1 MKIISIVL
9 IIFFTSCG
17 YNPIYL
23 NNNLKNFEYKE
34 IISGGNKE
42 ITKKII
48 SALNIKTNNNNENK
62 LLISSSFKTD
72 EVSKNSKGQI
82 ELYKST
88 LSVLINVKDS
98 ENSNIKS
105 KNFLKEFTYSNKENK
120 FELVEYQDS
129 IQKNL
134 TEIIISEIIIFLNSQ

>member
-9 IIFFTSCG
+9 IIFFASCG

-98 ENSNIKS
+98 KNSNIKS

-134 TEIIISEIIIFLNSQ
+134 TEIIIGEIIIFLNSQ

>member
-9 IIFFTSCG
+9 IIFLTSCG
-17 YNPIYL
+17 YSPIYL
-23 NNNLKNFEYKE
+23 NNNLENFEFKE
-34 IISGGNKE
+34 IISEGNKD
-42 ITKKII
+42 ITKTII
-48 SALNIKTNNNNENK
+48 GALNVKTNNDNENK

-98 ENSNIKS
+98 KNSNIKS
-105 KNFLKEFTYSNKENK
+105 KNFSKEFTYSNKDNK
-120 FELVEYQDS
+120 FELVEYQNS

-134 TEIIISEIIIFLNSQ
+134 TEIIIGEIIIFLNS

>member
-98 ENSNIKS
+98 KNSNIKS

-134 TEIIISEIIIFLNSQ
+134 TEIIIGEIIIFLNSQ

>member
-17 YNPIYL
+17 NNPIYL

-42 ITKKII
+42 ITNKII

-88 LSVLINVKDS
+88 LSVLINVKDAK
-98 ENSNIKS
+98 NSNIKS
-105 KNFLKEFTYSNKENK
+105 KNFLKEFTYSNKDNK
-120 FELVEYQDS
+120 FELVEYQNS

-134 TEIIISEIIIFLNSQ
+134 TEIIIGEIIIFLNSQ

>member
-9 IIFFTSCG
+9 IIFLTSCG
-17 YNPIYL
+17 YSPIYL
-23 NNNLKNFEYKE
+23 NNNLENFEYKE
-34 IISGGNKE
+34 IISEGNKD
-42 ITKKII
+42 ITKTII
-48 SALNIKTNNNNENK
+48 GALNVKTNNDNENK

-88 LSVLINVKDS
+88 LSVLINVKDAK
-98 ENSNIKS
+98 NSNIKS
-105 KNFLKEFTYSNKENK
+105 KNFLKEFTYSNKDNK
-120 FELVEYQDS
+120 FELVEYQNS

-134 TEIIISEIIIFLNSQ
+134 TEIIIGEIIIFLNSQ

>member
-9 IIFFTSCG
+9 IIFLTSCG

-42 ITKKII
+42 ITNKII

-134 TEIIISEIIIFLNSQ
+134 TEIIIVK

>member
-9 IIFFTSCG
+9 IIFLTSCG
-17 YNPIYL
+17 YSPIYL
-23 NNNLKNFEYKE
+23 NNNLENFEYKE
-34 IISGGNKE
+34 IISEGNKD
-42 ITKKII
+42 ITKTII
-48 SALNIKTNNNNENK
+48 GALNVKTNNDNENK

-98 ENSNIKS
+98 KNSNIKS
-105 KNFLKEFTYSNKENK
+105 KNFSKEFTYSNKDNK
-120 FELVEYQDS
+120 FELVEYQNS

-134 TEIIISEIIIFLNSQ
+134 TEIIIGEIIIFLNS

>member
-9 IIFFTSCG
+9 IIFLTSCG

-23 NNNLKNFEYKE
+23 NNNLENFEYKE
-34 IISGGNKE
+34 ITSEGNKE

-98 ENSNIKS
+98 KNSNIKS
-105 KNFLKEFTYSNKENK
+105 KNFLREFTYSNKENK

-134 TEIIISEIIIFLNSQ
+134 TEIIIGEIIIFLNSQ

>member
-9 IIFFTSCG
+9 IIFLTSCG

-98 ENSNIKS
+98 KNSNIKS

-134 TEIIISEIIIFLNSQ
+134 TEIIIGEIIIFLNSQ